1 MRSKKILLVSSLVLA
16 IAAIA
21 VSSASLLAKPPKAP
35 PPIPVTATY
44 RDDPADA
51 LRSDGGGSYA
61 TSLPAGL
68 TWGIPGPL
76 CYHETTLFVADP
88 DCLEG
93 NLPLP
98 DGFSMCGEGEIVV
111 YARSQSFLEM
121 PYLPYPTTQPGV
133 ANARIIGNDNLDYF
147 VRFWPDYPPEPNCST
162 EVTITRIDET
172 HWEIEGFGDDVA
184 RVRTRTNKGREKFT
198 TRGHYVAPFKI
209 SLSQP

>member
-61 TSLPAGL
+61 TSLPGGL
-68 TWGIPGPL
+68 VWGIPGPL
-76 CYHETTLFVADP
+76 CYHETTLIDADT

-93 NLPLP
+93 NPP
-98 DGFSMCGEGEIVV
+98 DDFSMCGEGEIVV

-121 PYLPYPTTQPGV
+121 LHGASQPGV
-133 ANARIIGNDNLDYF
+133 ANARIMGNDNLDYF

-162 EVTITRIDET
+162 EVTITRIDAT

-198 TRGHYVAPFKI
+198 TRGHYFAPFKI